1 MAATI
6 FSHIQLPIDNNS
18 SIRLFTCFN
27 NSYTSLPFTLQV
39 QYQVTA
45 NFVSDVL
52 RGDEV
57 TEMKVVLIRIMDEE
71 VPAGDD

>member
-1 MAATI
+1 MQQI
-6 FSHIQLPIDNNS
+6 
-18 SIRLFTCFN
+18 
-27 NSYTSLPFTLQV
+27 

-52 RGDEV
+52 RGDDV
-57 TEMKVVLIRIMDEE
+57 TEMKVVLVRIMDEE

>member
-1 MAATI
+1 MVRT
-6 FSHIQLPIDNNS
+6 SQSERL
-18 SIRLFTCFN
+18 IRTGKMRLIPRTTF
-27 NSYTSLPFTLQV
+27 LQHQI

-52 RGDEV
+52 RGDSV